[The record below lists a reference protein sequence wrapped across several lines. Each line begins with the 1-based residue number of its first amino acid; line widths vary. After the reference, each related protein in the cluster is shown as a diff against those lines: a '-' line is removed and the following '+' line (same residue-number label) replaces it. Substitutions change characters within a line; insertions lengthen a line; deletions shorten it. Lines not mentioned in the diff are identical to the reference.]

1 MNLKKI
7 TLLCCLTA
15 FSFDAN
21 SQTSFAPLVE
31 ELMPMVVNISTEVK
45 HVEDLPNVSD
55 SLIFEDTSRETLGS
69 GFVVDAKGYIVTNY
83 HVIEK
88 ADEISVIDSKGNV
101 YKASLVGQDN
111 KTDIALIKIEPT
123 EEMLSVVFGDS
134 DKVLIGDW
142 VLAIGNPFGLG
153 SSVTAGII
161 SAKARDIGDSP
172 YNNYLQTDASI
183 NQGNSGGPLFN
194 ISGEVIGINTAMFS
208 NSGNSVGV
216 GFSLPSNDAIYVI
229 NQLQTKGKV
238 ERGWLG
244 IEVKKAVTKDN
255 VVGLA
260 ITSLL
265 DEQLAEKNGLKVG
278 DVIIK
283 LNSET
288 LQSVKDFSYKI
299 SMIQPDTEVELTL
312 WRDSE
317 ILNKKV
323 TVKLEEEQ
331 VKENISNT
339 STQNGEYYPEL
350 KAYINNLTITGLDK
364 QSDLVLKGVNIGDKI
379 IKINN
384 KNISSTVDLRY
395 SIFDASINK
404 EKLRFDM
411 KDTNNTS
418 YFVEVNL

>member
-1 MNLKKI
+1 MNLKKF

-15 FSFDAN
+15 FSFEAN

-45 HVEDLPNVSD
+45 QVDDLPNVSD
-55 SLIFEDTSRETLGS
+55 SLIFEDTNRETLGS
-69 GFVVDAKGYIVTNY
+69 GFVVDTKGYIVTNY

-88 ADEISVIDSKGNV
+88 ADKISVIDSKGNI
-101 YKASLVGQDN
+101 YKASLVGYDN
-111 KTDIALIKIEPT
+111 KTDIALIKVES
-123 EEMLSVVFGDS
+123 EEELLSVVFGDS
-134 DKVLIGDW
+134 DKVRTGDW

-153 SSVTAGII
+153 SSVTSGII

-194 ISGEVIGINTAMFS
+194 VSGEVIGINTAIFS

-229 NQLQTKGKV
+229 NQLQKKGKV
-238 ERGWLG
+238 ERSWLG

-265 DEQLAEKNGLKVG
+265 DEQLVEENGLKLG
-278 DVIIK
+278 DVITK

-288 LQSVKDFSYKI
+288 LQSIKDFSYKI
-299 SMIQPDTEVELTL
+299 SMIQPDTEIELTI
-312 WRDSE
+312 WRDGE

-323 TVKLEEEQ
+323 IVKPEKEQ
-331 VKENISNT
+331 VKKIVSNT

-350 KAYINNLTITGLDK
+350 KAYIKDLTITGLDK
-364 QSDLVLKGVNIGDKI
+364 QSDLVSKGVNVGDKI

-384 KNISSTVDLRY
+384 KNISSTVDLRF
-395 SIFDASINK
+395 SIFDASINRD
-404 EKLRFDM
+404 KLRFDM
-411 KDTNNTS
+411 KDANNTS

>member
-1 MNLKKI
+1 MNLKKF

-15 FSFDAN
+15 FSFEAN

-45 HVEDLPNVSD
+45 QVDDLPNVSD
-55 SLIFEDTSRETLGS
+55 SLIFEDTNHETLGS
-69 GFVVDAKGYIVTNY
+69 GFVVDTKGYIVTNY

-88 ADEISVIDSKGNV
+88 ADKISVIDSKGNI
-101 YKASLVGQDN
+101 YKASLVGYDN
-111 KTDIALIKIEPT
+111 KTDIALIKVES
-123 EEMLSVVFGDS
+123 EEELLSVVFGDS
-134 DKVLIGDW
+134 DKVRTGDW

-153 SSVTAGII
+153 SSVTSGII

-194 ISGEVIGINTAMFS
+194 VSGEVIGINTAIFS

-229 NQLQTKGKV
+229 NQLQKKGKV
-238 ERGWLG
+238 ERSWLG

-265 DEQLAEKNGLKVG
+265 DEQLVEENGLKLG
-278 DVIIK
+278 DVITK

-288 LQSVKDFSYKI
+288 LQSIKDFSYKI
-299 SMIQPDTEVELTL
+299 SMIQPDTEIELTI
-312 WRDSE
+312 WRDGE

-323 TVKLEEEQ
+323 IVKLEKEQ
-331 VKENISNT
+331 VKKIVSNT

-350 KAYINNLTITGLDK
+350 KAYIKDLTITGLDK
-364 QSDLVLKGVNIGDKI
+364 QSDLVSKGVNVGDKI

-384 KNISSTVDLRY
+384 KNISSTVDLRF
-395 SIFDASINK
+395 SIFDASINRD
-404 EKLRFDM
+404 KLRFDM
-411 KDTNNTS
+411 KDANNTS

>member
-1 MNLKKI
+1 MNLKKF

-15 FSFDAN
+15 FSFEAN

-45 HVEDLPNVSD
+45 QVDDLPNVSD
-55 SLIFEDTSRETLGS
+55 SLIFEDTNRETLGS
-69 GFVVDAKGYIVTNY
+69 GFVVDTKGYIVTNY

-88 ADEISVIDSKGNV
+88 ADKISVIDSQGNI
-101 YKASLVGQDN
+101 YKASLVGYDN
-111 KTDIALIKIEPT
+111 KTDIALIKVES
-123 EEMLSVVFGDS
+123 EEELLSVVFGDS
-134 DKVLIGDW
+134 DKVRTGDW

-153 SSVTAGII
+153 SSVTSGII

-194 ISGEVIGINTAMFS
+194 VSGEVIGINTAIFS

-229 NQLQTKGKV
+229 NQLQKKGKV
-238 ERGWLG
+238 ERSWLG

-265 DEQLAEKNGLKVG
+265 DEQLVEENGLKLG
-278 DVIIK
+278 DVITK

-288 LQSVKDFSYKI
+288 LQSIKDFSYKI
-299 SMIQPDTEVELTL
+299 SMIQPDTEIELTI
-312 WRDSE
+312 WRDGE

-323 TVKLEEEQ
+323 IVKLEKEQ
-331 VKENISNT
+331 VKKIVSNT

-350 KAYINNLTITGLDK
+350 KAYIKDLTITGLDK
-364 QSDLVLKGVNIGDKI
+364 QSDLVSKGVNVGDKI

-384 KNISSTVDLRY
+384 KNISSTVDLRF
-395 SIFDASINK
+395 SIFDASINRD
-404 EKLRFDM
+404 KLRFDM
-411 KDTNNTS
+411 KDANNTS